1 MKIKLQS
8 KNGHYQLNQA
18 RHINMKM
25 VAIVAFLLVITTL
38 LLLLGARF
46 APSLSGSMTHDPEIE
61 KVVLEQR
68 NNLEKT
74 RIEVD
79 ANLDA
84 LTQRVGLLQA
94 HINRLNALGDK
105 LVVMA
110 NINTEEFN
118 FMDVPAVGGPQEP
131 ELQGYASSE
140 ITQALELLELQ
151 LLESEQKLSA
161 LDEILMQSELQNE
174 IKPQG
179 RPVIDGW
186 MSSSYGY
193 RNDPF
198 SGRRQFHKGIDFAG
212 AKNTPVFAVAG
223 GIVTKAKKS
232 AGYGNLVEIDHGN
245 GYITR
250 YGHSSTLHVKPGDVV
265 KKGKHIADM
274 GSTGR
279 STGPHVHFEVLKKG
293 RHINP
298 SAMIKDSG

>member
-1 MKIKLQS
+1 MKILLQS
-8 KNGHYQLNQA
+8 KNGNIKQAKAHHLN
-18 RHINMKM
+18 IKM
-25 VAIVAFLLVITTL
+25 VAIVAFLLFITTL
-38 LLLLGARF
+38 LLLIGARF
-46 APSLSGSMTHDPEIE
+46 SPSLSKGASHDPEI
-61 KVVLEQR
+61 KIIVAEQR
-68 NNLEKT
+68 DKLEKT
-74 RIEVD
+74 RTQID

-110 NINTEEFN
+110 SINTEEFN
-118 FMDVPAVGGPQEP
+118 FMDVPAIGGPQES
-131 ELQGYASSE
+131 ELQGYGSTE
-140 ITQALELLELQ
+140 ITKALELLELQ

-161 LDEILMQSELQNE
+161 LDGILMQSELQNE

-198 SGRRQFHKGIDFAG
+198 SGRRQFHKGVDFAG

-223 GIVTKAKKS
+223 GIVIRAEKS

-279 STGPHVHFEVLKKG
+279 STGPHVHFEVIKEG

-298 SAMIKDSG
+298 SAMIKDS